1 MLSVEFLGALQM
13 DSNNIHVVT
22 KVMLNIAASNVSS
35 LTLQDTARGLN
46 CFSVTLTCVKHYS
59 VAVNYLTMTVN
70 LMITD
75 STGD

>member
-13 DSNNIHVVT
+13 DSNHINVVP
-22 KVMLNIAASNVSS
+22 KVMLNIAVSNVSS
-35 LTLQDTARGLN
+35 LNLQDTARGVN

-59 VAVNYLTMTVN
+59 VTVNYFTMTVN